1 LEASKIEVKEKTP
14 ASRKLQESDSRDL
27 LSKATKLI
35 AMKGK
40 KVTEFNVTKE
50 VPEEAVAAMLG
61 PTGNLRSP
69 TIKAGKKLIVGFNQ
83 EIFEREFN

>member
-1 LEASKIEVKEKTP
+1 MEASKIEVKDKTH

-40 KVTEFNVTKE
+40 KVTEFNVAKAT
-50 VPEEAVAAMLG
+50 PEEAVAAMLG
-61 PTGNLRSP
+61 ATGNLRSP
-69 TIKAGKKLIVGFNQ
+69 TIKLGRKLIVGFNQ
-83 EIFEREFN
+83 EVFEKEFR

>member
-1 LEASKIEVKEKTP
+1 MKDKTP

-40 KVTEFNVTKE
+40 KVTEFNVAKE
-50 VPEEAVAAMLG
+50 IPEEAVAAMLG
-61 PTGNLRSP
+61 ATGNLRSP
-69 TIKAGKKLIVGFNQ
+69 TIKLGRKLIVGFNQ
-83 EIFEREFN
+83 EVCEKEFR

>member
-1 LEASKIEVKEKTP
+1 MEASKIEVKDKTP

-27 LSKATKLI
+27 LGKATKLI

-40 KVTEFNVTKE
+40 KVSEFNVAKE
-50 VPEEAVAAMLG
+50 IPEDAVAAMLG

-69 TIKAGKKLIVGFNQ
+69 TIKLGKKLLVGFNQ
-83 EIFEREFN
+83 EIFEREFR

>member
-1 LEASKIEVKEKTP
+1 MKDKTP

-40 KVTEFNVTKE
+40 KATEFNVAKE
-50 VPEEAVAAMLG
+50 IPEEAVAAMLG
-61 PTGNLRSP
+61 ATGNLRSP
-69 TIKAGKKLIVGFNQ
+69 TIKLGRKLIVGFNQ
-83 EIFEREFN
+83 EVFEKEFR

>member
-40 KVTEFNVTKE
+40 KVTEFNVAKE

-83 EIFEREFN
+83 EIFEREFD

>member
-1 LEASKIEVKEKTP
+1 LEASKIEVKDKTP

-40 KVTEFNVTKE
+40 KVTEFNVAKE
-50 VPEEAVAAMLG
+50 IPEEAVAAMLG
-61 PTGNLRSP
+61 ATGNLRSP
-69 TIKAGKKLIVGFNQ
+69 TIKLGRKLIVGFKQ
-83 EIFEREFN
+83 GVCEKEFR

>member
-1 LEASKIEVKEKTP
+1 MEASKIEVKDKTP

-40 KVTEFNVTKE
+40 KVTEFNVAKE
-50 VPEEAVAAMLG
+50 IPEEAVAAMLG
-61 PTGNLRSP
+61 ATGNLRSP
-69 TIKAGKKLIVGFNQ
+69 TIKLGRKLIVGFNQ
-83 EIFEREFN
+83 EVFEKEFR

>member
-1 LEASKIEVKEKTP
+1 MEASKIEVKDRTP

-27 LSKATKLI
+27 LSKASKLI

-40 KVTEFNVTKE
+40 KVTEFNVAKE
-50 VPEEAVAAMLG
+50 IPDGAVAAMLG

-69 TIKAGKKLIVGFNQ
+69 TIKTGRKLIVGFNQ
-83 EIFEREFN
+83 EIFEREFG